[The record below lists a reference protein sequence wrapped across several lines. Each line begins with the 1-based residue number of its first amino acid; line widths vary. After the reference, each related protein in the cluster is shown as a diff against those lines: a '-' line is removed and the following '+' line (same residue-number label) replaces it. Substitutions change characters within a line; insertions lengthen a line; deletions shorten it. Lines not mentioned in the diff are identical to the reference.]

1 MYEYRS
7 NPDETAVKRLYRINS
22 IANNEIPVKDTP
34 IMALGPFR
42 DTLSR
47 YPNGKPRK
55 VWFVCVGDQWIRR
68 YDKAPTATR
77 QWVKTYGSLLC
88 WNYARLRVKKLIKT
102 FESLEQAPY
111 IKIRPRNYK

>member
-34 IMALGPFR
+34 IMALGHFR

-55 VWFVCVGDQWIRR
+55 VWFVCVGDQWIKR
-68 YDKAPTATR
+68 YDKDPTATR

-88 WNYARLRVKKLIKT
+88 WNYARLRVKKLIRT
-102 FESLEQAPY
+102 FESLE
-111 IKIRPRNYK
+111 